1 MQFGSNLRL
10 YKRTDVELVV
20 VIASLF
26 FRFVLLITD
35 SVHDMTDTV
44 RERDNLVNEFSSTRS
59 TSPTTSTGASCSTQ
73 ALQELGR
80 SYQQSE

>member
-35 SVHDMTDTV
+35 SVHDMTDTI

-59 TSPTTSTGASCSTQ
+59 TSSPTSTGASWSTQ
-73 ALQELGR
+73 ALQELGC